1 MKRHRFVTSNEM
13 PRLAKAIDAEHTPF
27 VWYSRCLKW
36 RPIERK
42 FELTFEALEEWNDY
56 LDRYLTPSSLKP
68 QASSKD
74 LRHNDLGHGVSWFRE
89 LQTHVV

>member
-68 QASSKD
+68 QASSLKQ
-74 LRHNDLGHGVSWFRE
+74 GSPS
-89 LQTHVV
+89 